1 MRLGWCLVVA
11 LAACGGDDDGGFD
24 SGVRDAAVGRDAGV
38 SDGGGDGGRDAS
50 ADGGAGDAGED
61 ASVGD
66 AGTDAGP
73 PMIVRFFVLGDQGEG
88 NAAQSEVAAVMQGL
102 CETEGCDF
110 AVLLGD
116 NFYES
121 GVESVTDPQWDTKF
135 ETPYADLDIP
145 FFAVLGNH
153 DYGGNLFGIEQ
164 GGLGNEFDKG
174 PIEVMYTDHSDK
186 WEMYGTHYTF
196 RFGPVGFIML
206 DTNSILWD
214 DTSNG
219 DQDTWITTAFAE
231 VAGSEWVFSAGHHP
245 YRSQG
250 RHGNAG
256 TYESI
261 EVGGVEVPLPV
272 PIMDGREVKRFF
284 EAHICGAVDMS
295 FSGHDHNRQ
304 WLDEADRCGGTELLV
319 SGAGAKTTDFVS
331 ARGNDLHFGNDTSE
345 GIWYIIVDG
354 ATLTGRSYD
363 RAGTMEYERTIVH

>member
-1 MRLGWCLVVA
+1 MVGLLV
-11 LAACGGDDDGGFD
+11 ACGGGGGGGFD
-24 SGVRDAAVGRDAGV
+24 SGFGDAAVTDTREGEDAGTDVGVDAGSDSGSDAGV
-38 SDGGGDGGRDAS
+38 
-50 ADGGAGDAGED
+50 DAGMD
-61 ASVGD
+61 G
-66 AGTDAGP
+66 GTDAGP
-73 PMIVRFFVLGDQGEG
+73 VETTARFFVLGDQGEG
-88 NAAQSEVAAVMQGL
+88 NPAQAEVAAVMQTI
-102 CETEGCDF
+102 CETDGCDF

-116 NFYES
+116 NFYDS
-121 GVESVTDPQWDTKF
+121 GVDSVSDPQWETKF

-153 DYGGNLFGIEQ
+153 DYGGNLFGLEQ

-196 RFGPVGFIML
+196 RFGPVAFIML

-231 VAGSEWVFSAGHHP
+231 VAGAEWVFSAGHHP

-295 FSGHDHNRQ
+295 FSGHDHNVQ
-304 WLDEADRCGGTELLV
+304 WLDESDRCGGTELLV

-331 ARGNDLHFGNDTSE
+331 ARGNDLHYGDDVNP
-345 GIWYIIVDG
+345 GVWYIVVDG
-354 ATLTGRSYD
+354 STLIGRAYD
-363 RAGTMEYERTIVH
+363 RTGAMNFERMIVH